1 MPIVRQQKN
10 ETMPLN
16 MPLNNAYSFKNGSS
30 LIQLQIASQP
40 QALVCKSLKLCG
52 KLRLNRSTSTFAA
65 PAFPNN
71 NSNVAGGGGAF
82 DLKLNERVGV
92 NALID
97 TLTLSSMTG
106 QTLESIRNYG
116 RLAATT
122 TPMKNNQTQFDGKL
136 QGMNPACASR
146 SKISANEVNSEV
158 FFAMPLECGMI
169 EGMDFLPL
177 GKNGVDGLQI
187 LIQLASDQNAMQS
200 SEGTA
205 SDCFFELVDVSL
217 TYDTLVF
224 DEKTTEEMA
233 RPASGAFEYNSWSH
247 IYSVINASDAQQNFN
262 FGTTKTLSVFTNTL
276 PTTYINNISQDGFAT
291 NNLKKSVATAYD
303 TDAVLK
309 KITFIKDGIKVP
321 LDFEVDCADQS
332 TENRPRVE
340 VISELKGAFNR
351 RGGLSNLISINTE
364 NNLQTKVNLNGGDLM
379 FPGGVENPG
388 AEAKPVFAM
397 GINEDNLT
405 KVGRNFNN
413 SSFGLRIETDLD
425 GASPNSLNT
434 FILSKN
440 TLQYSP
446 QGISVSS

>member
-1 MPIVRQQKN
+1 MNLNYLFFLKKLYYINIKNMPIVRQQKN

-52 KLRLNRSTSTFAA
+52 KLRLNRSTSTFGT

-71 NSNVAGGGGAF
+71 NDNRGGGAF
-82 DLKLNERVGV
+82 NLTLNERVGI
-92 NALID
+92 NAVID

-116 RLAATT
+116 RLTATT

-136 QGMNPACASR
+136 QGQNPACASR
-146 SKISANEVNSEV
+146 ANIGANEVNSEV

-169 EGMDFLPL
+169 EGMDYLPL

-200 SEGTA
+200 SEVATRA
-205 SDCFFELVDVSL
+205 DCYYELVDVSL

-262 FGTTKTLSVFTNTL
+262 FGTSKTLSVSSIGMRACVCL
-276 PTTYINNISQDGFAT
+276 
-291 NNLKKSVATAYD
+291 
-303 TDAVLK
+303 
-309 KITFIKDGIKVP
+309 
-321 LDFEVDCADQS
+321 
-332 TENRPRVE
+332 
-340 VISELKGAFNR
+340 FN
-351 RGGLSNLISINTE
+351 
-364 NNLQTKVNLNGGDLM
+364 
-379 FPGGVENPG
+379 
-388 AEAKPVFAM
+388 
-397 GINEDNLT
+397 
-405 KVGRNFNN
+405 
-413 SSFGLRIETDLD
+413 
-425 GASPNSLNT
+425 
-434 FILSKN
+434 
-440 TLQYSP
+440 
-446 QGISVSS
+446 